1 MNLLCKVFMKERKSI
16 KRQQILDS
24 AKTLFWK
31 HGLKRVTVE
40 EVCLNAQVS
49 KMTFYKF
56 FNNKH
61 LLAMEVMRIE
71 MERALSE
78 YKALI
83 VSDMPYSEKIN
94 TLLQMKLEGVRGISQ
109 EFLMDIYKRPGSD
122 LKKYMEEM
130 AQKSMKLSLDFFRD
144 SQSKGFIRKDIDFDF
159 MLYYL
164 NQATQMI
171 QDEDLVSKYK
181 KPEDLIM
188 EVTRFFFYGIGLKQ
202 EI

>member
-1 MNLLCKVFMKERKSI
+1 
-16 KRQQILDS
+16 
-24 AKTLFWK
+24 
-31 HGLKRVTVE
+31 
-40 EVCLNAQVS
+40 
-49 KMTFYKF
+49 
-56 FNNKH
+56 
-61 LLAMEVMRIE
+61 
-71 MERALSE
+71 
-78 YKALI
+78 
-83 VSDMPYSEKIN
+83 
-94 TLLQMKLEGVRGISQ
+94 
-109 EFLMDIYKRPGSD
+109 MDIYKRPGSD